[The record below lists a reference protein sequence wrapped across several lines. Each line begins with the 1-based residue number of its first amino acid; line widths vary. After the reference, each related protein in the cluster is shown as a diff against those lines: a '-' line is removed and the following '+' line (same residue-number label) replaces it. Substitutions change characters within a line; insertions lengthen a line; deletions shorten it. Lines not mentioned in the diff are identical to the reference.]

1 VLARRLTLILG
12 LGALQ
17 GLLGWWMVSSGLA
30 GSGRT
35 SVAAY
40 RLAMHLTLAVLLFAA
55 VIWTARNLRPAAT
68 APQEPAPLRGLAWV
82 VLGVAF
88 IQLFLGAVTAGLHAG
103 LSFNTWPLMDGTF
116 IPSAST
122 LLPLEPVWRNLFEN
136 PMTAQFTHRM
146 VAYLLFTLSAL
157 FAICAWV
164 RGSRTAAAWATALFV
179 MVAAQATLGILTLI
193 NVVPLD
199 LALAHQC
206 GALGVIALATV
217 NAEALVA
224 THRVSPA
231 LQPKASPQQ
240 A

>member
-1 VLARRLTLILG
+1 
-12 LGALQ
+12 
-17 GLLGWWMVSSGLA
+17 
-30 GSGRT
+30 
-35 SVAAY
+35 
-40 RLAMHLTLAVLLFAA
+40 VLLFAA
-55 VIWTARNLRPAAT
+55 VVWTARNLRPAIAS
-68 APQEPAPLRGLAWV
+68 PQEPAPLRALAWV

-88 IQLFLGAVTAGLHAG
+88 VQLFLGAVTAGLHAG

-122 LLPLEPVWRNLFEN
+122 LLPLEPTWRNLFEN

-146 VAYLLFTLSAL
+146 VAYLLFTLAAL

-164 RGSRTAAAWATALFV
+164 RGSRTAASWATALFV

-206 GALGVIALATV
+206 GALAVIALAV
-217 NAEALVA
+217 INVESLAGMRRAA
-224 THRVSPA
+224 PA
-231 LQPKASPQQ
+231 LQPETAPQQ